1 MRAEILTIGTE
12 LLIGQVVNTNATFL
26 ARELAMLG
34 IDLYFVTTVGD
45 NPERI
50 QNAMRLAWD
59 RSDLVICTGGL
70 GPTADD
76 LTHEMVA
83 RFFDLPLLFDA
94 EVYDRVAKA
103 FASKGR
109 TLTESEK
116 KLALFPAETTRIPN
130 PAGTASGVL
139 VERDSK
145 RLMTFPGVPYELTQM
160 WESSARP
167 MLAQQTGATIRSR
180 LLKFAGITEADA
192 AERVRDLEEQSN
204 PTVAPY
210 AGSGEVHLRVT
221 AKASSEAEAEQM
233 LEPVVSEILNRLGA
247 FYFGSEDDTLPG
259 VVGRL
264 LRERGET
271 LAVAESMTAGLL
283 ASRITDI
290 QGASDYFVGGSVCY
304 QVAEK
309 VRALGL
315 SQDFVEAH
323 GHVSPEVT
331 RAIAEAIRR
340 LTGATWGLGVTG
352 YAGPS
357 PNTPDDEVG
366 HAYVALTG
374 PEGTELASF
383 RFGGHPREKVK
394 YFGSQ
399 RALELLFQRLK
410 KADPVTP

>member
-12 LLIGQVVNTNATFL
+12 LLIGQVVNTNATYL

-50 QNAMRLAWD
+50 QAAMTLAWE
-59 RSDLVICTGGL
+59 RADLVICTGGL

-83 RFFDLPLLFDA
+83 QFVGDA
-94 EVYDRVAKA
+94 MVLDPEVYARVEKS
-103 FASKGR
+103 FAEKGR
-109 TLTESEK
+109 RLTESEK
-116 KLALFPAETTRIPN
+116 KLACFPESAERIPN

-139 VERDSK
+139 VVRGEK

-160 WESSARP
+160 WESWARGY
-167 MLAQQTGATIRSR
+167 LAGLTGATIRSR
-180 LLKFAGITEADA
+180 LLKFVGITEADA
-192 AERVRDLEEQSN
+192 AERVSDLEAGAN

-221 AKASSEAEAEQM
+221 AKADSEAEAEAM
-233 LEPVVSEILNRLGA
+233 LEPVVAEVLQRLGA
-247 FYFGSEDDTLPG
+247 FYFGSEDETLPG
-259 VVGRL
+259 VVGQL
-264 LRERGET
+264 LRDRGES
-271 LAVAESMTAGLL
+271 LATAESMTAGLL

-290 QGASDYFVGGSVCY
+290 QGSSDYFVGGSVCY

-309 VRALGL
+309 ARALGIPL
-315 SQDFVEAH
+315 DYVERH

-331 RAIAEAIRR
+331 RAIAEAIRT
-340 LTGATWGLGVTG
+340 LTGADWGLGVTG
-352 YAGPS
+352 YAGAG
-357 PNTPDDEVG
+357 PNTPDAEVG
-366 HAYVALTG
+366 HAYVALAG
-374 PEGTELASF
+374 PDGTEIGSF

-394 YFGSQ
+394 HFASQ

-410 KADPVTP
+410 HGQPASR